1 MLSEACKECKRWND
15 NGYPGYKVNVNLSV
29 VQLLQNDIVEVVK
42 QVLEE
47 TGITPHN
54 LTLEVTESL
63 AINDM
68 ERMKEILISIKEL
81 GVRIALD
88 DFGTGYSCLNH
99 IREFPFDVIKVDQSF
114 VKDLAEDAYSQSFI
128 KMVSELAGAI
138 GVSICVEGVETAEQ
152 YEILK
157 GMKVRLVQGY
167 YFDRP
172 MPKNLFE
179 EKYV

>member
-1 MLSEACKECKRWND
+1 
-15 NGYPGYKVNVNLSV
+15 
-29 VQLLQNDIVEVVK
+29 
-42 QVLEE
+42 
-47 TGITPHN
+47 
-54 LTLEVTESL
+54 LEVTEGL
-63 AINDM
+63 AIHDM
-68 ERMKEILISIKEL
+68 ERMKKILSDIKKT

-88 DFGTGYSCLNH
+88 DFGTGYSSLNH
-99 IREFPFDVIKVDQSF
+99 IREIPFDVIKVDQSF
-114 VKDLAEDAYSQSFI
+114 VKDLAQDTYSQSFI
-128 KMVSELAGAI
+128 KMVSELANAI

-172 MPKNLFE
+172 MPKNIFE